1 MSDTRVEDM
10 RGVES
15 GVRSGIAQD
24 KEAAMSDEMDQS
36 QQGQALDIP
45 TLPLLGQHL
54 IEASA
59 GTGKTFTLAALY
71 VRLVLGPL
79 PGQDAGVCYPRPLTP
94 PEILVVTFTEA
105 ATAELRDR
113 IRARLKQA
121 REALL
126 ERASPD
132 PVLAELLA
140 PLLTSSPA
148 EDTARLKAAAARRLD
163 QAARLMDDAA
173 IFTIHGFCQRM
184 LSRHAFDAGGRF
196 GAELLQDGQ
205 SLLARCVEDYWRCE
219 FYPLAREWQALIRGR
234 WAGPDALGEELRGLL
249 RDGTPRPLYR
259 DGECLEAPDDLSELL
274 GNAEQ
279 WRQQQEAARRAVEE
293 SFDEAAIRAVMGEA
307 FASKALNGNSYKE
320 AELEPRLAATA
331 AWLASGEHDF
341 AADMLDS
348 KKLCWLSQAKLEK
361 GTKKNCQ
368 TPRHPFFAALD
379 MLAEVPA
386 PDAVLL
392 DQVAVHARDSVAR
405 ALICEKRRLGL
416 WEFSDLLNDLDHAL
430 DPTLNGEASQRLAR
444 QIRQELPVAMIDEF
458 QDTDP
463 VQYRIFRR
471 IYPQTAGDSP
481 TDDDAIGSD
490 VGNDAGEAPSTLLMI
505 GDPKQAIYAFRG
517 ADIDTYLAARKVT
530 SSRFTLPRNFRSS
543 AAMVSAVNALFA
555 QHQAPFGSE
564 DIPFQPVEAQ
574 GTRTRLVL
582 RHADGREEAA
592 CALNLWWASGER
604 LSADDHRRAMSG
616 ACRAQIQAL
625 LEGQQRLAAGEPGL
639 VFMDE
644 GDATPRGV
652 AASDIAVLVRNGREA
667 AAVRSALAEGGI
679 RSVYLSE
686 KSSVFDTPEAFELLQ
701 LFEAV
706 AHPRDDRRL
715 RAALATR
722 LLAEDLSLVERLAV
736 DELAWEREVE
746 RFDGYHRDWQ
756 RRGVLPMLR
765 GVMRDFRVGERLA
778 ARAGGERALTDVL
791 HLGELAQNAAQR
803 LDGEQAL
810 LRWWH
815 QALESGHEALDSD
828 SLSQR
833 LESDEGL
840 VRVVTIHKSK
850 GLEYPIVLLPFMA
863 SFRAAEPDRNFG
875 LLTLKQRWL
884 ASADVEGDDV
894 EGDNEKDD
902 NEKVP
907 AHRVDQE
914 DDALDDSILVKKPSR
929 EAIAAADH
937 ARLMEDV
944 RLLYVALTRPKFAC
958 WLGLA
963 PIGKGGFS
971 KQLSLPST
979 AVGYLLGLSDT
990 PDIEA
995 SAIEAALLG
1004 WCEQQ
1009 SAGLARVSGLPTPA
1023 GHEYQ
1028 PPAERDQHF
1037 HGARHFAGGIED
1049 DWWIASYTALLTDAR
1064 QVTAALEDT
1073 ADAADDRVPEGA
1085 TEIALEEGEQ
1095 GLTRPDREVAG
1106 QSGPLLA
1113 GGLPM
1118 TVGEIHLHDFP
1129 RGPRPGTFLHGLLE
1143 AVDLDRL
1150 GADDY
1155 RGELERLVGS
1165 RLHFGGFDASW
1176 QPRLTDWLE
1185 QALTRPL
1192 QGFEGEPILLNRLEA
1207 WLPELEFW
1215 LPAVHARSLPLDAV
1229 VTALEPLPRS
1239 RPRLAPRRMHG
1250 MLKGFIDLTFQS
1262 GGRWYVLDWKSN
1274 YLGERPEDYLGESL
1288 ARAMVEHRYDLQYV
1302 LYTLA
1307 LHRLL
1312 KARLGDD
1319 YDYERCMGGVLYVF
1333 LRGLDAGGDS
1343 PALAVDETE
1352 ATPGMATPGMAT
1364 PGMAT
1369 PGVFQRRPSQA
1380 LIEALDL
1387 WLGGD
1392 SSALDSLLLNTTDT
1406 SPLTQSGQQGAFDV

>member
-1 MSDTRVEDM
+1 MSDTRVEGM
-10 RGVES
+10 SGVES

-79 PGQDAGVCYPRPLTP
+79 PGQAASVSYPRPLTP

-126 ERASPD
+126 GRASPD
-132 PVLAELLA
+132 PILAELLA

-148 EDTARLKAAAARRLD
+148 EDASRLKAAAARRLD

-205 SLLARCVEDYWRCE
+205 SLLTRCVEDYWRCE

-234 WAGPDALGEELRGLL
+234 WAGPEALGEELRGLL

-259 DGECLEAPDDLSELL
+259 DGECLEAPQDLSELL

-293 SFDEAAIRAVMGEA
+293 SFDEPAIRDVMGEA

-379 MLAEVPA
+379 LLAEVPA

-430 DPTLNGEASQRLAR
+430 DPSLNGEASQRLAR
-444 QIRQELPVAMIDEF
+444 QVRRELPVAMIDEF

-471 IYPQTAGDSP
+471 IYPQTAGDGSCDGP
-481 TDDDAIGSD
+481 LDEQHVDATDSDDAD
-490 VGNDAGEAPSTLLMI
+490 EVPSTLLMI

-517 ADIDTYLAARKVT
+517 ADIDTYLAARQVT
-530 SSRFTLPRNFRSS
+530 PSRFTLPRNFRSS
-543 AAMVSAVNALFA
+543 AAMVAAVNALFA
-555 QHQAPFGSE
+555 QHPAPFGSE

-582 RHADGREEAA
+582 RHPDGREEAA
-592 CALNLWWASGER
+592 CALNLWWANGER
-604 LSADDHRRAMSG
+604 LSADAHRRDMSR
-616 ACRAQIQAL
+616 ACRTQIQTL

-639 VFMDE
+639 VFMDA
-644 GDATPRGV
+644 GDSTVRGV

-667 AAVRSALAEGGI
+667 AAVRGALAEGGI

-722 LLAEDLSLVERLAV
+722 LLADDLSLVERLVV

-884 ASADVEGDDV
+884 AVADVGGDDQG
-894 EGDNEKDD
+894 GDDQGGDD
-902 NEKVP
+902 EEVP
-907 AHRVDQE
+907 ARRVDQE
-914 DDALDDSILVKKPSR
+914 DDALDDSILVKKPSK

-971 KQLSLPST
+971 KQLSLPVT
-979 AVGYLLGLSDT
+979 AIGYLLGMSDNEE
-990 PDIEA
+990 IEA
-995 SAIEAALLG
+995 SAIEAALCR

-1009 SAGLARVSGLPTPA
+1009 SAGLARVSGLPELP
-1023 GHEYQ
+1023 GHDYQ

-1073 ADAADDRVPEGA
+1073 GDAEDDRVPEGA

-1192 QGFEGEPILLNRLEA
+1192 QGFEGEPILLNRLDA
-1207 WLPELEFW
+1207 WQPELEFW

-1312 KARLGDD
+1312 KARLGED

-1352 ATPGMATPGMAT
+1352 ATPGRPLERT
-1364 PGMAT
+1364 AT

-1392 SSALDSLLLNTTDT
+1392 SSALDSLLLHTTDT

>member
-1 MSDTRVEDM
+1 MSERAVE
-10 RGVES
+10 R
-15 GVRSGIAQD
+15 
-24 KEAAMSDEMDQS
+24 AAMNGQLNGEGNIMEAV
-36 QQGQALDIP
+36 QGQALDIP
-45 TLPLLGQHL
+45 ALPLVGQHL

-79 PGQDAGVCYPRPLTP
+79 PGQEAGVSYPRALTP
-94 PEILVVTFTEA
+94 AEILVVTFTEA

-121 REALL
+121 REVLL
-126 ERASPD
+126 GRASPD
-132 PVLAELLA
+132 PILAQLLA
-140 PLLTSSPA
+140 PLANVAPDQVASLRA
-148 EDTARLKAAAARRLD
+148 GAARRLD
-163 QAARLMDDAA
+163 QAARLMDEAA

-234 WAGPDALGEELRGLL
+234 WAGPEALGDEVRGLL
-249 RDGTPRPLYR
+249 RDGMPRPLYR
-259 DGECLEAPDDLSELL
+259 DGERLEAPAVLSELL
-274 GNAEQ
+274 GSAEG
-279 WRQQQEAARRAVEE
+279 WRQQQQAARRAVEG
-293 SFDEAAIRAVMGEA
+293 SFDEQSIRDVMQQA
-307 FASKALNGNSYKE
+307 FAHKALNGNSYK
-320 AELEPRLAATA
+320 AIELDARIDATA
-331 AWLASGEHDF
+331 TWLASGEQDF
-341 AADMLDS
+341 HEEMLDS

-361 GTKKNCQ
+361 GTKKGCQ
-368 TPRHPFFAALD
+368 TPRHAFFTALD
-379 MLAEVPA
+379 VLAEVPE
-386 PDAVLL
+386 PDTMLL
-392 DQVAVHARDSVAR
+392 DQVAVHARDRVAESLVR
-405 ALICEKRRLGL
+405 EKRRLGL

-430 DPTLNGEASQRLAR
+430 DPALNGAASQRLAS

-471 IYPQTAGDSP
+471 IYPQAAGSESDEGLDEGLDKGLGDSETP
-481 TDDDAIGSD
+481 
-490 VGNDAGEAPSTLLMI
+490 PSTLMMI

-517 ADIDTYLAARKVT
+517 ADIDTYLAARRAT
-530 SSRFTLPRNFRSS
+530 TSRFTLPRNFRSS
-543 AAMVSAVNALFA
+543 AAMVAAVNALFA
-555 QHQAPFGSE
+555 QHVAPFGSE
-564 DIPFQPVEAQ
+564 DIPFQSVEAQ
-574 GTRTRLVL
+574 GTRTRLVM
-582 RHADGREEAA
+582 RHPDGREDAA
-592 CALNLWWASGER
+592 SALTLWWAGGER
-604 LSADDHRRAMSG
+604 LSAENHRRDMSR
-616 ACRAQIQAL
+616 ACRTQIQAL
-625 LEGQQRLAAGEPGL
+625 LEGASSLERGEPGL
-639 VFMDE
+639 VFVNGQ
-644 GDATPRGV
+644 GDAPRGV

-667 AAVRSALAEGGI
+667 AAIRGALAEGGI

-722 LLAEDLSLVERLAV
+722 LLADDLSLVEHLAV

-850 GLEYPIVLLPFMA
+850 GLEYPIVMLPFMA

-875 LLTLKQRWL
+875 LLNLKQRWL
-884 ASADVEGDDV
+884 TPSGTSADDD
-894 EGDNEKDD
+894 
-902 NEKVP
+902 
-907 AHRVDQE
+907 DQPPSAAQRRDQDE
-914 DDALDDSILVKKPSR
+914 ALDDSILVKKPSK
-929 EAIAAADH
+929 EAIAAADN

-971 KQLSLPST
+971 KQLSLPFT
-979 AVGYLLGLSDT
+979 AIGYLLGLNET
-990 PDIEA
+990 PEVNA
-995 SAIEAALLG
+995 SGVEAALRG
-1004 WCEQQ
+1004 WCDQQ
-1009 SAGLARVSGLPTPA
+1009 GVELAQLSALPEVPRHTYRA
-1023 GHEYQ
+1023 
-1028 PPAERDQHF
+1028 PAERDQHF
-1037 HGARHFAGGIED
+1037 SGARHFAGGIED

-1064 QVTAALEDT
+1064 QVTALPVDDALHDQAHDKTHAETSEQRLDSER
-1073 ADAADDRVPEGA
+1073 APEGA
-1085 TEIALEEGEQ
+1085 TELALEEGER
-1095 GLTRPDREVAG
+1095 GLTRSDREVVG
-1106 QSGPLLA
+1106 QSGPLLS

-1118 TVGEIHLHDFP
+1118 TVGEINLHDFP

-1150 GADDY
+1150 GDEDY
-1155 RGELERLVGS
+1155 HAELAHLVGS

-1176 QPRLTDWLE
+1176 QPRLLDWLE
-1185 QALTRPL
+1185 HALTRPL
-1192 QGFEGEPILLNRLEA
+1192 TGFEGEPILLNRLEA
-1207 WLPELEFW
+1207 WQPELEFW
-1215 LPAVHARSLPLDAV
+1215 LPAVHARSVPLDAL

-1312 KARLGDD
+1312 KARLGE
-1319 YDYERCMGGVLYVF
+1319 YDYARDMGGVLYVF
-1333 LRGLDAGGDS
+1333 LRGLDAGG
-1343 PALAVDETE
+1343 
-1352 ATPGMATPGMAT
+1352 ATREGLTTPDA
-1364 PGMAT
+1364 AT

-1380 LIEALDL
+1380 LIEALDA

-1392 SSALDSLLLNTTDT
+1392 SAALDTLLDAAARAPLAPDESDT
-1406 SPLTQSGQQGAFDV
+1406 FLQGALDV

>member
-1 MSDTRVEDM
+1 MSESNVMNESFERDASNVE
-10 RGVES
+10 
-15 GVRSGIAQD
+15 GI
-24 KEAAMSDEMDQS
+24 QS
-36 QQGQALDIP
+36 MQGQSLDIP
-45 TLPLLGQHL
+45 TLPLVGQHL

-79 PGQDAGVCYPRPLTP
+79 PGQAAGISYPRALTP
-94 PEILVVTFTEA
+94 PDILVVTFTEA

-121 REALL
+121 REVLL
-126 ERASPD
+126 GRASAD
-132 PVLAELLA
+132 PILAQLLA
-140 PLLTSSPA
+140 PLTDLSHVSEEEVP
-148 EDTARLKAAAARRLD
+148 RLQAGAARRLD
-163 QAARLMDDAA
+163 QAARLMDEAA

-234 WAGPDALGEELRGLL
+234 WAGPEALGEEVRGLL
-249 RDGTPRPLYR
+249 RDGSPRPLYR
-259 DGECLEAPDDLSELL
+259 DGERLEAPEALTDLL
-274 GNAEQ
+274 GSAEE
-279 WRQQQEAARRAVEE
+279 WRQQQQAARRGVED
-293 SFDEAAIRAVMGEA
+293 SFDEQSIRDVMQVA
-307 FASKALNGNSYKE
+307 FASKALNGNSYKA
-320 AELEPRLAATA
+320 AELEERIDATSS
-331 AWLASGEHDF
+331 WLASGEQDF
-341 AADMLDS
+341 HADMLDS

-361 GTKKNCQ
+361 ATKKSCQ
-368 TPRHPFFAALD
+368 TPRHDFFAALD
-379 MLAEVPA
+379 VLTEVPE

-392 DQVAVHARDSVAR
+392 DQVAVHARDRVAESLVR
-405 ALICEKRRLGL
+405 EKRRLGL

-430 DPTLNGEASQRLAR
+430 DPVLNGAASQRLAS
-444 QIRQELPVAMIDEF
+444 QIRHELPVALIDEF

-471 IYPQTAGDSP
+471 IYPLAGHEASMAA
-481 TDDDAIGSD
+481 DDD
-490 VGNDAGEAPSTLLMI
+490 EAPSTLMMI

-517 ADIDTYLAARKVT
+517 ADIDTYLAARRVT
-530 SSRFTLPRNFRSS
+530 PSRFTLPRNFRSS
-543 AAMVSAVNALFA
+543 AAMVAAVNGLFA
-555 QHQAPFGSE
+555 HHDAPFGSE
-564 DIPFQPVEAQ
+564 NIPFQPVAAQ
-574 GTRTRLVL
+574 GTSTRLVM
-582 RHADGREEAA
+582 RHPDGHEASA
-592 CALNLWWASGER
+592 RALTLWWAQGER
-604 LSADDHRRAMSG
+604 LSAEDHRREMSR

-625 LEGQQRLAAGEPGL
+625 LEGASCLARGEPGL
-639 VFMDE
+639 VFIDKKKAGSE
-644 GDATPRGV
+644 GALADSDPRTV
-652 AASDIAVLVRNGREA
+652 AARDIAVLVRNGREA
-667 AAVRSALAEGGI
+667 TAIRGALAEGGI

-706 AHPRDDRRL
+706 SHPRDDRRL

-722 LLAEDLSLVERLAV
+722 LLADDLSLVEHLAV

-850 GLEYPIVLLPFMA
+850 GLEYPIVMLPFMA
-863 SFRAAEPDRNFG
+863 SFRAAEPDKSFG
-875 LLTLKQRWL
+875 LLALKQRWL
-884 ASADVEGDDV
+884 APPETREGADGIADDEMGDD
-894 EGDNEKDD
+894 
-902 NEKVP
+902 
-907 AHRVDQE
+907 A
-914 DDALDDSILVKKPSR
+914 ADDSILVKKPSA
-929 EAIAAADH
+929 EAVAAADQ

-979 AVGYLLGLSDT
+979 AVGYLLGLSET
-990 PDIEA
+990 PDVDA
-995 SAIEAALLG
+995 GGVEAALRR
-1004 WCEQQ
+1004 WCDKQPGE
-1009 SAGLARVSGLPTPA
+1009 GLAQLAPLPQPPA
-1023 GHEYQ
+1023 HVYV

-1037 HGARHFAGGIED
+1037 KGARHFSGGIED

-1064 QVTAALEDT
+1064 LVTAPVASDGNTDNTDSE
-1073 ADAADDRVPEGA
+1073 RVPEGA
-1085 TEIALEEGEQ
+1085 TELALEEGER
-1095 GLTRPDREVAG
+1095 GLTRPDREVVG

-1118 TVGEIHLHDFP
+1118 TVGDINLHDFP

-1150 GADDY
+1150 GDADY
-1155 RGELERLVGS
+1155 HAELDHLVGS

-1176 QPRLTDWLE
+1176 QSRLTDWLE

-1192 QGFEGEPILLNRLEA
+1192 NGFEGEPIHLNRLEA

-1215 LPAVHARSLPLDAV
+1215 LPAVHARSLPLDAL
-1229 VTALEPLPRS
+1229 VTAIEPLPRS
-1239 RPRLAPRRMHG
+1239 RPKLAPRRMHG

-1312 KARLGDD
+1312 KARLGEG
-1319 YDYERCMGGVLYVF
+1319 YDYERDMGGVLYVF
-1333 LRGLDAGGDS
+1333 LRGLDATQADD
-1343 PALAVDETE
+1343 PVDDPVDDAAKGK
-1352 ATPGMATPGMAT
+1352 ATPGI
-1364 PGMAT
+1364 
-1369 PGVFQRRPSQA
+1369 FQRRPSQA
-1380 LIEALDL
+1380 LIQALDT
-1387 WLGGD
+1387 WLAGD
-1392 SSALDSLLLNTTDT
+1392 DTALNALLQDVARAPLSPQDSETF
-1406 SPLTQSGQQGAFDV
+1406 QQGAFDV